1 MKVTIDRFE
10 GEYAVCEKP
19 DRTMLNI
26 KKTRLPPGAKEGDV
40 LVIKGDVIRID
51 SGSTAN
57 RKKAIREL
65 MDQLWEKPDK
75 PQ

>member
-1 MKVTIDRFE
+1 MRVTIDRFE

-19 DRTMLNI
+19 DRAMLNI
-26 KKTRLPPGAKEGDV
+26 KKNRLPTGVKEGDV
-40 LVIKGDVIRID
+40 LVIEGDVIRID

-57 RKKAIREL
+57 RKKAIRNL

-75 PQ
+75 RQ